1 MASRIYSQRRMGMYM
16 SEDTRSEMELSF
28 KKRKSNDVVF
38 TIIKRTGT
46 MNVFSAKE
54 FLPQIKLWK
63 AMGAVSRY
71 SNIREIKVKNETAYL
86 FVVQSSLDDEER
98 RDGMCGLSAG
108 YGLMVEGC
116 GYITTDKNI
125 LRIVHNYIGVDTMN
139 GKGKQFCE

>member
-1 MASRIYSQRRMGMYM
+1 MGLYHTN
-16 SEDTRSEMELSF
+16 DTRLEMELSF
-28 KKRKSNDVVF
+28 KQREKNDVVF

-46 MNVFSAKE
+46 MNVYSAKE

-63 AMGAVSRY
+63 AMGVVSRY
-71 SNIREIKVKNETAYL
+71 SNIREVKVKNETAYL

-125 LRIVHNYIGVDTMN
+125 LRIVQSYIGVDTRN
-139 GKGKQFCE
+139 GKGKQFCV